1 MKKIL
6 IFGSSGR
13 LGSYLVKELK
23 SFFCIYSIGK
33 KNNKYKVNLLKF
45 REVYEIINL
54 INPDLI
60 INCAAS
66 TNVNKCIKNYSYGF
80 KGNVLIPRNIVQAI
94 KKFTLFIFL
103 QIKFTMENKIKKIK
117 KQMLNYQTIIQKLNF

>member
-80 KGNVLIPRNIVQAI
+80 KGNVLIPRKI